1 MQAQGNQAN
10 LGDDFSLS
18 FSMEEFSSRYN
29 LNNLNTSGRYWSF
42 AVVLTDTSIF
52 FIFKLD
58 LTTAVNLTNV
68 SSYAEPY
75 NNELESIF
83 PNHIGWLF
91 QHDGNY
97 YGPTQR
103 GTRAG
108 VAAAVPITNVA
119 AGLFVG
125 VGYGL

>member
-29 LNNLNTSGRYWSF
+29 LNNLNTSNRYWSF

-68 SSYAEPY
+68 SSYSEPY
-75 NNELESIF
+75 GSELASIF

-91 QHDGNY
+91 QHNGNY
-97 YGPTQR
+97 YGPTVR
-103 GTRAG
+103 SVHAG
-108 VAAAVPITNVA
+108 VATTVPMA
-119 AGLFVG
+119 LEAGSVFWYAG
-125 VGYGL
+125 IGL